1 MKNHLVMLTFAI
13 ISFCFI
19 GDVCQSADEAAAPAA
34 RTERSGR
41 GGLNG
46 DWQVTVEFDG
56 RSMESILSFSRDEDG
71 SQTGRW
77 ISLWGINEL
86 KDVKFEDGQLS
97 FTQVHQNRQGESTTS
112 KFTGTIADGKI
123 SGTITSDKGDS
134 KLQGQRSKRISRVVG
149 SWEMKLKNAEK
160 EFTST
165 LIITADKEDKLT
177 AQCQSQQCKS
187 DITDVNYERGKL
199 TFKSKSNDPNCQG
212 ESKFEGTI
220 QEDVLSGVFKS
231 EKGETKAEGTR
242 VGALAIGNW
251 DLEVTSDRGVRKQR
265 LKINADMSGLYGS
278 VAIDKVNLEGSKVSF
293 KIDQAFGD
301 QKIEMSF
308 EGKLDDSKLTGE
320 LTTSRGVQKVK
331 GTKVI
336 HRERNRNAG

>member
-19 GDVCQSADEAAAPAA
+19 GEVCQSANEAAAPAT
-34 RTERSGR
+34 RPERSGR
-41 GGLNG
+41 DGLNG

-56 RSMESILSFSRDEDG
+56 RSMESILSFSRGEDG

-97 FTQVHQNRQGESTTS
+97 FTQVHQNRQGESITS

-123 SGTITSDKGDS
+123 SGTITNDRGESR
-134 KLQGQRSKRISRVVG
+134 LHGQRSKRISRAVG

-177 AQCQSQQCKS
+177 AQCQQGKC

-220 QEDVLSGVFKS
+220 QGDVLSGVFKS
-231 EKGETKAEGTR
+231 EKGETKAEAAR
-242 VGALAIGNW
+242 LGASVIGNW

-265 LKINADMSGLYGS
+265 LKVNADMSGLYGS
-278 VAIDKVNLEGSKVSF
+278 VAIDKVNLQGSKVSF
-293 KIDQAFGD
+293 KIDQQFGD
-301 QKIEMSF
+301 RKIEMSF

-320 LTTSRGVQKVK
+320 LTTSRGVQKVT
-331 GTKVI
+331 GTKI
-336 HRERNRNAG
+336 IYRERNRDAR